1 MRAGRGLFDDQPAGA
16 SGAAAPAAGQP
27 GAPAAAGSSPLA
39 ERMRPRTLDEV
50 VGHPEVLGPDA
61 FLRRA
66 IAADRVPSLI
76 FWGPPGSGKTTLAR
90 LVAAATSS
98 LFVPFSAVTSGIKE
112 VKEVMS
118 EAARM
123 RRAQGR
129 RTLLFVDEI
138 HRFNRSQQDAF
149 LPYVERGDI
158 VLVGATTENPS
169 FEINAALLSRCRVVV
184 LGPLS
189 LDDLTLLMRRALADP
204 ERGLGGVAV
213 AVDDEALAAVAQLAS
228 GDARRALN
236 LLEAAVADAAE
247 SAPPGDERP
256 GVEQPGDEHPAAA
269 PRLDAA
275 QVRRVAQ
282 RKVLLYDKA
291 GEEHFNLISALHK
304 SLRESD
310 ADAALYWLARML
322 AAGEEPLY
330 LARRM
335 IRFASED
342 IGLADPQALV
352 QALAARDAYHL
363 LGSPEGE
370 LALAQAALYLA
381 LAPKSNA
388 VYAGYNA
395 ALRTVEERPAEPV
408 PMTIRNAPTPLMKG
422 LGYGA
427 GYVYAHATEEGVGG
441 LDCLPE
447 ALAGTRFYDPRGRGF
462 EENLKA
468 RLERYR
474 ELRESVRQKLKLS
487 PEDA

>member
-1 MRAGRGLFDDQPAGA
+1 MVRAGRGLFDDQPAGA
-16 SGAAAPAAGQP
+16 TGGAAPGPAAPGGPAAG
-27 GAPAAAGSSPLA
+27 GGSPLA
-39 ERMRPRTLDEV
+39 ERMRPRTLDEM

-118 EAARM
+118 EAARL

-189 LDDLTLLMRRALADP
+189 LDDLALLMRRALTDS
-204 ERGLGGVAV
+204 ERGLGGIEV

-247 SAPPGDERP
+247 SAAPPGDERP
-256 GVEQPGDEHPAAA
+256 GASAS
-269 PRLDAA
+269 LDAA

-342 IGLADPQALV
+342 IGLADPQALL

-370 LALAQAALYLA
+370 LALAQAAVYLA

-388 VYAGYNA
+388 VYAGFNS
-395 ALRTVEERPAEPV
+395 ALRTIEERPADPV

-422 LGYGA
+422 LGYGT
-427 GYVYAHATEEGVGG
+427 GYIYAHATEEGVGG

-447 ALAGTRFYDPRGRGF
+447 AIAGTRFYDPRGRGF
-462 EENLKA
+462 EEALKA

-474 ELRESVRQKLKLS
+474 ALRESVRQKAS
-487 PEDA
+487 RDDS

>member
-1 MRAGRGLFDDQPAGA
+1 MVRAGRGLFDDQPTGATGGAAPGAGA
-16 SGAAAPAAGQP
+16 PGGPGGPSAG
-27 GAPAAAGSSPLA
+27 GGSPLA
-39 ERMRPRTLDEV
+39 ERMRPRTLDEM
-50 VGHPEVLGPDA
+50 VGHAEVLGPDA

-118 EAARM
+118 EAARL

-189 LDDLTLLMRRALADP
+189 LDDLTLLMRRALTDS
-204 ERGLGGVAV
+204 ERGLGGIAI

-247 SAPPGDERP
+247 SAAPPGDDRP
-256 GVEQPGDEHPAAA
+256 GASPS
-269 PRLDAA
+269 LDAA

-342 IGLADPQALV
+342 IGLADPQALL

-370 LALAQAALYLA
+370 LALAQAAVYLA

-388 VYAGYNA
+388 IYAGFNS
-395 ALRTVEERPAEPV
+395 ALRTIEERPADQV
-408 PMTIRNAPTPLMKG
+408 PMSIRNAPTPLMKG

-427 GYVYAHATEEGVGG
+427 GYIYAHATEEGVGG

-447 ALAGTRFYDPRGRGF
+447 AIAGTRFYDPRGRGF
-462 EENLKA
+462 EEALKA

-474 ELRESVRQKLKLS
+474 ALRESVRHKLS
-487 PEDA
+487 RDES

>member
-1 MRAGRGLFDDQPAGA
+1 MARMSRGLFDDQPGPA
-16 SGAAAPAAGQP
+16 SATGAAAGRDVLPASG
-27 GAPAAAGSSPLA
+27 GASPLA

-50 VGHPEVLGPDA
+50 VGHREVLGPDA

-90 LVAAATSS
+90 LIAAATSS

-118 EAARM
+118 EAARL

-189 LDDLTLLMRRALADP
+189 VDDLTLLMSRALADR
-204 ERGLGGVAV
+204 ERGLGGLAV
-213 AVDDEALAAVAQLAS
+213 EVDDEALAAVAQLAS

-247 SAPPGDERP
+247 SGTA
-256 GVEQPGDEHPAAA
+256 
-269 PRLDAA
+269 RLDAG

-330 LARRM
+330 VARRM

-342 IGLADPQALV
+342 VGLADPQALV

-370 LALAQAALYLA
+370 LALAQAAVYLA

-388 VYAGYNA
+388 LYTGFGA
-395 ALRTVEERPAEPV
+395 ALSTVEERPADPV
-408 PMTIRNAPTPLMKG
+408 PMSIRNAPTALMKG
-422 LGYGA
+422 LGYSA

-441 LDCLPE
+441 LDCLPDS
-447 ALAGTRFYDPRGRGF
+447 LAGTRFYDPKGRGF
-462 EENLKA
+462 EEALKS

-474 ELRESVRQKLKLS
+474 ALREAVRQRQKES
-487 PEDA
+487 

>member
-1 MRAGRGLFDDQPAGA
+1 MVRAGRGLFDDQPAGA
-16 SGAAAPAAGQP
+16 TGGVAAAAGGP
-27 GAPAAAGSSPLA
+27 GAPAAGGGSPLA

-50 VGHPEVLGPDA
+50 VGHPAVLGPDA

-112 VKEVMS
+112 VKEVMA
-118 EAARM
+118 EAARL

-204 ERGLGGVAV
+204 ERGLGGVEI

-247 SAPPGDERP
+247 PAAPPAGERP
-256 GVEQPGDEHPAAA
+256 GAP

-342 IGLADPQALV
+342 IGLADPQALL
-352 QALAARDAYHL
+352 QAIAARDAYHL

-370 LALAQAALYLA
+370 LALA
-381 LAPKSNA
+381 PKSNA
-388 VYAGYNA
+388 VYAGFGA
-395 ALRTVEERPAEPV
+395 ALRTVEERPADPV

-427 GYVYAHATEEGVGG
+427 GYIYAHATEEGVGG

-447 ALAGTRFYDPRGRGF
+447 AIAGTRFYEPRGRGF
-462 EENLKA
+462 EEALKV

-474 ELRESVRQKLKLS
+474 AVRESVRQKLS
-487 PEDA
+487 GG

>member
-1 MRAGRGLFDDQPAGA
+1 MVRAGRGLFDDQPGGATGGAAPGAGA
-16 SGAAAPAAGQP
+16 PGGPGGPSAG
-27 GAPAAAGSSPLA
+27 GGSPLA
-39 ERMRPRTLDEV
+39 ERMRPRNLDEM

-118 EAARM
+118 EAARL

-189 LDDLTLLMRRALADP
+189 LDDLTLLMRRALTDS
-204 ERGLGGVAV
+204 ERGLGGIAI

-247 SAPPGDERP
+247 SAAPPGDDRP
-256 GVEQPGDEHPAAA
+256 GASPS
-269 PRLDAA
+269 LDAA

-342 IGLADPQALV
+342 IGLADPQALL

-370 LALAQAALYLA
+370 LALAQAAVYLA

-388 VYAGYNA
+388 VYAGFNS
-395 ALRTVEERPAEPV
+395 ALRTIEERPADPV
-408 PMTIRNAPTPLMKG
+408 PMSIRNAPTPLMKG

-427 GYVYAHATEEGVGG
+427 GYIYAHATEEGVGG

-447 ALAGTRFYDPRGRGF
+447 AIAGTRFYDPRGRGF
-462 EENLKA
+462 EEALKA

-474 ELRESVRQKLKLS
+474 ALRESVRRKANRDDS
-487 PEDA
+487 

>member
-1 MRAGRGLFDDQPAGA
+1 MARGLFDDQPGPP
-16 SGAAAPAAGQP
+16 SSTVTAADPGGP
-27 GAPAAAGSSPLA
+27 GAGSASPLA

-66 IAADRVPSLI
+66 ITADRVPSLI

-90 LVAAATSS
+90 LIAAATSS

-118 EAARM
+118 EAARL

-189 LDDLTLLMRRALADP
+189 VEDLVLLMRRALADR
-204 ERGLGGVAV
+204 EHGLGDLPVEAD
-213 AVDDEALAAVAQLAS
+213 AEALAAVAQLAS

-236 LLEAAVADAAE
+236 LLEAAVTDAAE
-247 SAPPGDERP
+247 SGASS
-256 GVEQPGDEHPAAA
+256 
-269 PRLDAA
+269 LDAA

-310 ADAALYWLARML
+310 PDAALYWLARML

-330 LARRM
+330 VARRM

-370 LALAQAALYLA
+370 LALAQAAVYLA
-381 LAPKSNA
+381 LTPKSNA
-388 VYAGYNA
+388 LYAGFGA
-395 ALRTVEERPAEPV
+395 ALGTVEERPADPV
-408 PMTIRNAPTPLMKG
+408 PMSIRNAPTPLMKG

-441 LDCLPE
+441 LDCLPDS
-447 ALAGTRFYDPRGRGF
+447 LAGTRFYDPQGRGF
-462 EENLKA
+462 EEALKA

-474 ELRESVRQKLKLS
+474 ALRKAVRQRLS
-487 PEDA
+487 PNDA